1 MPRDF
6 SGCYRPRRVVTQV
19 KVSRLFPNKK
29 AWEFVMVSLHLE
41 KLGRLFMRAAPLMNM
56 PVTALANSPRL
67 GRLVNRNIALLTY
80 SGRRSGREFSIPVGY
95 RRNGSDVT
103 ISVNMPDAKTWWRN
117 FVGSGGPLTLR
128 LEGRENAGH
137 AVAERDEKG
146 RVTVKVRLDQ

>member
-6 SGCYRPRRVVTQV
+6 SYCGRPPGVVTQV

-29 AWEFVMVSLHLE
+29 AWELVVVSLHLQ
-41 KLGRLFMRAAPLMNM
+41 KLGRLLMRAAPLVNA
-56 PVTALANSPRL
+56 PVAALANSPRL
-67 GRLVNRNIALLTY
+67 GRLVNRNIAMLTY
-80 SGRRSGREFSIPVGY
+80 SGRRSGREVSIPVSY
-95 RRNGSDVT
+95 RRDGGEVT
-103 ISVNMPDAKTWWRN
+103 INVNMPDAKTWWRN

-128 LEGRENAGH
+128 LEGHEKAGH